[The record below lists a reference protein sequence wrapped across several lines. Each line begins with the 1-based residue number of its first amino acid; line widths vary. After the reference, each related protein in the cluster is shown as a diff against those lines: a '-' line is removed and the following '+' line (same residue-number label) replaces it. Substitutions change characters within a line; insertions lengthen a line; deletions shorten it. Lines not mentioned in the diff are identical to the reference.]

1 MEFKLSPKENYIRY
15 LSGEIPEY
23 IPSMLDGHG
32 GRVAEDLLTPQAC
45 PNGPIVTTL
54 GVKYVGS
61 ADLNNGAMPAPGE
74 YVVTDILKWRDQLK
88 IPDFS
93 DFDFEDYYAKKTK
106 GVDLEHKYITFSNGD
121 YFLTLVSLMGFEDAM
136 LALYEE
142 PEEVKAMLDYVADF
156 YLLVQKMQTKYV
168 HPDGLML
175 MDDDAAYRA
184 PFFSV
189 EMYHEF
195 FKPYHKMHCDLALE
209 NGMFIERHDC
219 GKCEQFIP
227 DWIEM
232 GITNWNP
239 AQTTNDLVG
248 IKAKYG
254 RKLGIAG
261 GWDNVKWGQ
270 VYDEDELRAGM
281 EEYVETFA
289 PGGGFSF
296 SVMGAMGDDPKVKRR
311 TQFIHDFYF
320 DYVQPYY
327 KNHGIS

>member
-1 MEFKLSPKENYIRY
+1 MEFKLSPKENYLRY
-15 LSGEIPEY
+15 LSGEVPEY

-74 YVVTDILKWRDQLK
+74 YVITDILKWRDQLK

-142 PEEVKAMLDYVADF
+142 PEEVKALLEYISEF

-184 PFFSV
+184 PFFSLDI
-189 EMYHEF
+189 YHEI
-195 FKPYHKMHCDLALE
+195 FKPFHKLHCDIVRE
-209 NGMFIERHDC
+209 NGCRIVRHDC
-219 GKCEQFIP
+219 GRSEQFVE
-227 DWIEM
+227 DWLEI
-232 GITNWNP
+232 GVVGWNP
-239 AQTTNDLVG
+239 FQTSNDCAG
-248 IKAKYG
+248 IKKKYG
-254 RKLGIAG
+254 DRLTLEG
-261 GWDNVKWGQ
+261 GWDNLAAAH
-270 VYDEDELRAGM
+270 YTDDELIAHM
-281 EEYVETFA
+281 DEYCNTFL
-289 PGGGFSF
+289 PGGRATF
-296 SVMGAMGDDPKVKRR
+296 SVHAGGFGGKPNPQGELIK
-311 TQFIHDFYF
+311 Q
-320 DYVQPYY
+320 YY
-327 KNHGIS
+327 EDHVRNWYKTH